1 MRFLV
6 WRFVALSLLAG
17 SLTLQGCASLPPLED
32 RVAST
37 RLEPVA
43 DSALGRSI
51 VPLTAQHAGLSG
63 VVPLLRG
70 GDAFAARIRLADAAE
85 RSLDV
90 QYYIWHK
97 DLSGTLLADALRRAA
112 DRGVR
117 VRILLDDN
125 NTAGLDAPLAA
136 LARHPHVEVRLFNP
150 FLARQSRPL
159 GFLFDFD
166 RLNRRMHNKSFTADN
181 LATIVGGRNIGD
193 EYFDA
198 AQDFLFVDLDALAI
212 GPVVDTVSRDFDRYW
227 ASESAYPVEAIV
239 PAIDRSAADEL
250 AAAAAQLEQSDAA
263 VAYRRAVDGSPF
275 VRDLIARRLAIEWA
289 PVRLVSDDPAKGLGD
304 AGADRLIWSQLK
316 AAMREPE
323 RTLKLISP
331 YFVPGREGTEELAAL
346 ARRGV
351 KVQILTNSLEATD
364 VAAVHS
370 GYAKRRKALLEAGVA
385 LYEIK
390 RTASAPS
397 PARISAG
404 SSGVSGSSLHA
415 KTFSIDDTQLFI
427 GSFNFD
433 PRSARLNTEM
443 GFVIDSPALAR
454 SIADSFAR
462 HMPSRA
468 YEVRLAE
475 NGELEWI
482 ERTAGNEVIHR
493 VEPGTTL
500 LKRLG
505 VAVLSWLPIEWL
517 L

>member
-1 MRFLV
+1 MRLLI
-6 WRFVALSLLAG
+6 WRFHALCLLA
-17 SLTLQGCASLPPLED
+17 SALALQGCASLPPLED

-37 RLEPVA
+37 RLAPAA

-51 VPLTAQHAGLSG
+51 VPLTAQHPGLSG

-150 FLARQSRPL
+150 FLVRQSRPL
-159 GFLFDFD
+159 AFLFDFD

-198 AQDFLFVDLDALAI
+198 APDLLFVDLDALAI
-212 GPVVDTVSRDFDRYW
+212 GPVVDAVSRDFDRYW
-227 ASESAYPVEAIV
+227 ASESAYPVESIV
-239 PAIDRSAADEL
+239 PAIDRSAADDL
-250 AAAAAQLEQSDAA
+250 ANAAAQLERSDAA
-263 VAYRRAVDGSPF
+263 VTYRRAVDNSPF
-275 VRDLIARRLAIEWA
+275 VRDLIARRLPIEWA
-289 PVRLVSDDPAKGLGD
+289 PIRLISDDPAKGLGD
-304 AGADRLIWSQLK
+304 ADADRLIWPQLK
-316 AAMREPE
+316 RAMRDPE
-323 RTLKLISP
+323 RSLKLISP
-331 YFVPGREGTEELAAL
+331 YFVPGRQGTAELIAL

-351 KVQILTNSLEATD
+351 RVQILTNSLEATD

-370 GYAKRRKALLEAGVA
+370 GYAKRRKALLAAGIS

-390 RTASAPS
+390 RVASTPS
-397 PARISAG
+397 PARISGG
-404 SSGVSGSSLHA
+404 SSGASGSSLHA
-415 KTFSIDDTQLFI
+415 KTFAIDDAQIFI

-443 GFVIDSPALAR
+443 GFVIDSPTLAR
-454 SIADSFAR
+454 SITESFGR
-462 HMPSRA
+462 DMPSRA
-468 YEVRLAE
+468 YEVRLAAD
-475 NGELEWI
+475 GELEWV
-482 ERTAGNEVIHR
+482 ERSGGTEVVHR

-500 LKRLG
+500 LKRIG
-505 VAVLSWLPIEWL
+505 VGVLSWLPIEWL

>member
-1 MRFLV
+1 MLG
-6 WRFVALSLLAG
+6 G
-17 SLTLQGCASLPPLED
+17 SILLQGCTSLPPLD
-32 RVAST
+32 GRVAST
-37 RLEPVA
+37 HIEPA
-43 DSALGRSI
+43 AESQLGRSI
-51 VPLTAQHAGLSG
+51 IPLTAAHPALSG

-125 NTAGLDAPLAA
+125 NTAGLDAPLAG
-136 LARHPHVEVRLFNP
+136 LARHANVEVRLFNP
-150 FLARQSRPL
+150 FLARQGRPL

-181 LATIVGGRNIGD
+181 LATIVGGRNVGD

-198 AQDFLFVDLDALAI
+198 GQDFLFVDLDALAI
-212 GPVVDTVSRDFDRYW
+212 GPIVDAVSRDFDRYW
-227 ASESAYPVEAIV
+227 ASESAYPVESIV
-239 PAIDRSAADEL
+239 AAIDPSAADGL
-250 AAAAAQLEQSDAA
+250 ANAAAALEQSPAA
-263 VAYRRAVDGSPF
+263 VAYRAAINGSPF
-275 VRDLIARRLAIEWA
+275 VRDLIARRLPIEWA

-316 AAMREPE
+316 RAVREPE
-323 RTLKLISP
+323 HSLKLISP
-331 YFVPGREGTEELAAL
+331 YFVPGREGTEELVAM

-370 GYAKRRKALLEAGVA
+370 GYAKRRKALLEGGVS

-390 RTASAPS
+390 RLASTPS

-404 SSGVSGSSLHA
+404 SSGASGSSLHA
-415 KTFSIDDTQLFI
+415 KTFSIDDTQIFI

-443 GFVIDSPALAR
+443 GFVIDSPTLAR

-462 HMPSRA
+462 EMPSRA
-468 YEVRLAE
+468 YVVRLAAD
-475 NGELEWI
+475 GGLEWV
-482 ERTAGNEVIHR
+482 ERVSGTEVIHR

-500 LKRLG
+500 LKRIG
-505 VAVLSWLPIEWL
+505 VNVLSWLPIEWL

>member
-1 MRFLV
+1 MRSMI
-6 WRFVALSLLAG
+6 WRLVALSLLA
-17 SLTLQGCASLPPLED
+17 SVLSLQGCASLPPLEA
-32 RVAST
+32 RTAST

-51 VPLTAQHAGLSG
+51 MPLSSAHPGLSG

-198 AQDFLFVDLDALAI
+198 AQDLLFVDLDALAI
-212 GPVVDTVSRDFDRYW
+212 GSVVDAVSRDFDRYW
-227 ASESAYPVEAIV
+227 ASESSYPVESIV
-239 PAIDRSAADEL
+239 PAIDRSAAEGL
-250 AAAAAQLEQSDAA
+250 ANAAALLERSDAA
-263 VAYRRAVDGSPF
+263 VAFRQAVDGSPF
-275 VRDLIARRLAIEWA
+275 VRDLIARRLPIEWA

-304 AGADRLIWSQLK
+304 PGADRLLWSQLK
-316 AAMREPE
+316 RAMRDPE
-323 RTLKLISP
+323 RSLKLISP
-331 YFVPGREGTEELAAL
+331 YFVPGREGTAELIAL
-346 ARRGV
+346 VRRGV
-351 KVQILTNSLEATD
+351 RVQVLTNSLEATD
-364 VAAVHS
+364 VAAVHA
-370 GYAKRRKALLEAGVA
+370 GYAKRRKALLEAGVS

-390 RTASAPS
+390 RLASMPS
-397 PARISAG
+397 PARISGG

-443 GFVIDSPALAR
+443 GFVIDSPTLAR
-454 SIADSFAR
+454 SIAESFGR
-462 HMPSRA
+462 EMPSRA
-468 YEVRLAE
+468 YEVRLAAD
-475 NGELEWI
+475 GELEWV
-482 ERTAGNEVIHR
+482 ERSGGTEVVHR

-500 LKRLG
+500 MKRIG
-505 VAVLSWLPIEWL
+505 VALLSWLPIEWL

>member
-1 MRFLV
+1 MI
-6 WRFVALSLLAG
+6 WRLVALSLLA
-17 SLTLQGCASLPPLED
+17 SVLSLQGCASLPPLEA
-32 RVAST
+32 RIAST

-43 DSALGRSI
+43 DSVLGRSI
-51 VPLTAQHAGLSG
+51 VPLTAAHPGLSG

-70 GDAFAARIRLADAAE
+70 GDAFAARLRLAEAAE

-150 FLARQSRPL
+150 FLARQGRPL
-159 GFLFDFD
+159 AFLFDFD

-198 AQDFLFVDLDALAI
+198 AQDVLFVDLDALAI
-212 GPVVDTVSRDFDRYW
+212 GPVVDRVSRDFDRYW
-227 ASESAYPVEAIV
+227 ASESSYPAEAIV
-239 PAIDRSAADEL
+239 PAIDRSAAEGL
-250 AAAAAQLEQSDAA
+250 ANEAAQLEQSTAA
-263 VAYRRAVDGSPF
+263 LAYRAAIDGSPF
-275 VRDLIARRLAIEWA
+275 VRDLIARRVPIEWA
-289 PVRLVSDDPAKGLGD
+289 PVQLVSDDPAKGLGD

-316 AAMREPE
+316 RTMREPE
-323 RTLKLISP
+323 RSLKLISP
-331 YFVPGREGTEELAAL
+331 YFVPGRDGTDELAAL

-370 GYAKRRKALLEAGVA
+370 GYAKRRKALLEAGVS
-385 LYEIK
+385 LHEIK
-390 RTASAPS
+390 RLDSTPS
-397 PARISAG
+397 PARITAG
-404 SSGVSGSSLHA
+404 SSGTSGSSLHA

-443 GFVIDSPALAR
+443 GFVIDSPVLAR
-454 SIADSFAR
+454 SIADSFTR
-462 HMPSRA
+462 EMPGRA
-468 YEVRLAE
+468 YEVRLAPD
-475 NGELEWI
+475 GELEWVD
-482 ERTAGNEVIHR
+482 RSAGTEVIHR

-500 LKRLG
+500 IKRLG